1 MWTKITKFFDYA
13 YFFVIILN
21 MADYMFIRKSRN
33 ALSSFLHVILNLALS
48 VVSIGA
54 TVITGNCL
62 IGLVLVVISKWRIFA
77 VNHRYWLVNIRA
89 SLVDIIV
96 GTSFVLLAYAAGTEF
111 LPVHYA
117 LILGYAIW
125 LILIKPRSSTNFTI
139 IQAIAA
145 ILLGGTTAT
154 IFAAISD
161 SVVLVLA
168 SFLLGYAAIHH
179 VLIQSDDQDSTLISL
194 TAGLVF
200 AEIGWLCHSWLIIYT
215 IGTTGICLSQTALI
229 LSVLAFTFFKIH
241 AAILEKGDKMRFADV
256 ALPILFS
263 LLVIIVLVVGFSQP
277 RFNIH

>member
-13 YFFVIILN
+13 YFFVIIFN

-117 LILGYAIW
+117 LIIGYAIW

-145 ILLGGTTAT
+145 ILLGGTAAT

-215 IGTTGICLSQTALI
+215 IGTTGIRLSQTALI